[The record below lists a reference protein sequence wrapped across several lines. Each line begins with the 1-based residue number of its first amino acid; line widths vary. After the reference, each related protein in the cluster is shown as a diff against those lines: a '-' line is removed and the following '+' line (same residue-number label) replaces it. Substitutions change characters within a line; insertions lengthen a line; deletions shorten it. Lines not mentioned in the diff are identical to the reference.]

1 MPGRGSPV
9 LPGGVQGPRLGPPPT
24 WVLKRSAREGAAG
37 SCRLS
42 CGRLSASPGG
52 SSRSADRPAQESFW
66 LSGDDVCENRSWHCG
81 GESHESGGRLVGPQA
96 AGIRAQP
103 RVGGIGEKP
112 VSRPSSRGELVR
124 KGRSWA
130 SGARLLQPESPDNW
144 ALQVGSPEHAG
155 RRGGCRAGKRAPPSQ
170 RENCLPQLIA
180 GPGDA

>member
-1 MPGRGSPV
+1 MGDAGQAT
-9 LPGGVQGPRLGPPPT
+9 PGGRDEACGLCQAGGALSCREGCRDPVWAPRPPT

-42 CGRLSASPGG
+42 CGLLPASPGG

-81 GESHESGGRLVGPQA
+81 GESRESGGRLAGPQA

-103 RVGGIGEKP
+103 RGGISEKL
-112 VSRPSSRGELVR
+112 VSGPSSRGESVR

-130 SGARLLQPESPDNW
+130 SGQTPPARKP
-144 ALQVGSPEHAG
+144 
-155 RRGGCRAGKRAPPSQ
+155 
-170 RENCLPQLIA
+170 
-180 GPGDA
+180 